1 MYVNSYNQ
9 FTVTLPLSIIG
20 DMNDGQALRWLNRTL
35 LHLPAALVGGHSISR
50 TKANWILRYWLKD
63 EAFLAS
69 THQPE
74 PVAPQPQAEAP
85 KAKRTRR
92 AAAV

>member
-9 FTVTLPLSIIG
+9 FTVTLPLNIIG
-20 DMNDGQALRWLNRTL
+20 DMNDEQALRWLNRTL

-50 TKANWILRYWLKD
+50 NGKVWTLRYWLKD

-74 PVAPQPQAEAP
+74 PVAPQPAAQAP
-85 KAKRTRR
+85 KPKRTRR
-92 AAAV
+92 AAAA